1 MTHNFLGNPFGMN
14 VKIPERTM
22 QQVAETSKKLVN
34 GWLNPFGEVYE
45 QNKQVYSGDIYNEIM
60 KFEQLNF
67 NIGQQLR
74 KADKNSD
81 VSFDQKA

>member
-14 VKIPERTM
+14 VKVPERTL
-22 QQVAETSKKLVN
+22 QQVTETSKKLV
-34 GWLNPFGEVYE
+34 GGLNPFGAAFE
-45 QNKQVYSGDIYNEIM
+45 QNRQVFSGDVYNEIM

-74 KADKNSD
+74 IADKNSA
-81 VSFDQKA
+81 VSFDTKA

>member
-14 VKIPERTM
+14 VKVPERTI
-22 QQVAETSKKLVN
+22 QQVAETSKKLVD
-34 GWLNPFGEVYE
+34 GLVNPFGAAFE
-45 QNKQVYSGDIYNEIM
+45 QNRQVFSGDVYNEIM

-74 KADKNSD
+74 IADKNSA
-81 VSFDQKA
+81 VSFDTKA